1 MHEIQANVVLQKI
14 KSTIVTILDRCL
26 DLPTFEYI
34 ASHGMP
40 ADAEVV
46 LSSGRSFCCVFL
58 SQSVQT
64 GLLLDDPIIQ
74 EPKRWS
80 DDATRDELT
89 RAGVAVRG
97 DGENDNNMTIRCT
110 IVWAVRHR
118 FVADFFPP
126 N

>member
-40 ADAEVV
+40 ADAELV

-58 SQSVQT
+58 SQSMQT

-80 DDATRDELT
+80 DDE
-89 RAGVAVRG
+89 
-97 DGENDNNMTIRCT
+97 
-110 IVWAVRHR
+110 
-118 FVADFFPP
+118 
-126 N
+126 

>member
-1 MHEIQANVVLQKI
+1 MQ
-14 KSTIVTILDRCL
+14 
-26 DLPTFEYI
+26 
-34 ASHGMP
+34 
-40 ADAEVV
+40 
-46 LSSGRSFCCVFL
+46 
-58 SQSVQT
+58 
-64 GLLLDDPIIQ
+64 
-74 EPKRWS
+74 
-80 DDATRDELT
+80 RDELT

>member
-1 MHEIQANVVLQKI
+1 MHEIQTNVVL
-14 KSTIVTILDRCL
+14 TILACCL
-26 DLPTFEYI
+26 DSPTFEYI

-40 ADAEVV
+40 ADAELV

-80 DDATRDELT
+80 DDAT
-89 RAGVAVRG
+89 
-97 DGENDNNMTIRCT
+97 
-110 IVWAVRHR
+110 
-118 FVADFFPP
+118 
-126 N
+126 

>member
-1 MHEIQANVVLQKI
+1 MHEIQTNVVL
-14 KSTIVTILDRCL
+14 TILACCL
-26 DLPTFEYI
+26 DSPTFEYI